1 MISNVIKYKIF
12 IKYTISAGISFIL
25 DIFLFTIFVN
35 VLTNYFNDYAIIIST
50 IMARICSS
58 LVNYLLNR
66 NHVFNHS
73 NKNIYDPNTLF
84 KYYLLVITQM
94 GVSALSVFLIHKIID
109 VAPTY
114 IKIPVDILI
123 FIVNYFIQKHYIFR
137 GSGNTH
143 EK

>member
-1 MISNVIKYKIF
+1 
-12 IKYTISAGISFIL
+12 
-25 DIFLFTIFVN
+25 
-35 VLTNYFNDYAIIIST
+35 
-50 IMARICSS
+50 
-58 LVNYLLNR
+58 
-66 NHVFNHS
+66 
-73 NKNIYDPNTLF
+73 
-84 KYYLLVITQM
+84 M

>member
-73 NKNIYDPNTLF
+73 NKIYMIQTLYLNIIYWSLP
-84 KYYLLVITQM
+84 KWGYL
-94 GVSALSVFLIHKIID
+94 
-109 VAPTY
+109 
-114 IKIPVDILI
+114 
-123 FIVNYFIQKHYIFR
+123 HYQF
-137 GSGNTH
+137 S
-143 EK
+143 